1 MDVIL
6 QEDFENLG
14 FEYEVVSVKPGYA
27 RNFLFPQG
35 KAKLATPK
43 NLEELNKIM
52 ETRKEVEEAAIAKA
66 NEIVASM
73 EGIEISIPAKV
84 GEGDKLFGSINN
96 ADLTSFLNSKGV
108 EVERKHVQILGKT
121 IKRLGH
127 YHGVIKPHREV
138 EHEFTFD
145 VIAE

>member
-1 MDVIL
+1 MNVIL
-6 QEDFENLG
+6 QEDLENLG

-27 RNFLFPQG
+27 RNFLIPTG

-43 NLEELNKIM
+43 NLEELDGIM
-52 ETRKEVEEAAIAKA
+52 EERKEIEAANMAKA

-73 EGIEISIPAKV
+73 EGLEIAIPAKV
-84 GEGDKLFGSINN
+84 GEGEKLFGSINN
-96 ADLTSFLNSKGV
+96 ADLTKYLNDNGV
-108 EVERKHVQILGKT
+108 EVERRHVQILGKN

-127 YHGVIKPHREV
+127 YHGLVKPHRDV
-138 EHEFTFD
+138 EYEFTFD

>member
-1 MDVIL
+1 MNVIL
-6 QEDFENLG
+6 QEDLENLG

-27 RNFLFPQG
+27 RNFLIPNG

-43 NLEELNKIM
+43 NLEELNVIM
-52 ETRKEVEEAAIAKA
+52 ESRKEQEEAAIAKA
-66 NEIVASM
+66 NEIVSSM
-73 EGIEISIPAKV
+73 EGLEIAIPAKV

-96 ADLTSFLNSKGV
+96 ADLTEFLNKNGV
-108 EVERKHVQILGKT
+108 NVDRKHVQILGKT

-127 YHGVIKPHREV
+127 YHGLVKPHRDV

>member
-43 NLEELNKIM
+43 NLEELNAIM
-52 ETRKEVEEAAIAKA
+52 ESRKEHEEAAMATA
-66 NEIVASM
+66 NAIVSSM
-73 EGIEISIPAKV
+73 EGLEIAIPAKV

-96 ADLTSFLNSKGV
+96 ADLTEFLNSKGV

-127 YHGVIKPHREV
+127 YHGLIKPHRDV